1 MPSLVQED
9 VTCFRATSS
18 CATAA
23 EAQALEPESGDRR
36 SHCNERPMHSNA
48 PLTTRGSLS
57 AATQTQSK
65 TKKIIKRNSDPCRK
79 ASQKTVPL
87 RLGPALSAGAPTTAA
102 RKRRQREKSRYLL
115 ARDIVGYTENPKDLT
130 LRAKLCPQSLVFESE
145 LRDFRTQLC
154 LELGPLESG

>member
-23 EAQALEPESGDRR
+23 EARALEPESHERR

-57 AATQTQSK
+57 AATQTQSR
-65 TKKIIKRNSDPCRK
+65 TKKIIKRNSDLRRK

-87 RLGPALSAGAPTTAA
+87 RLGPAFSAGVPTTA
-102 RKRRQREKSRYLL
+102 RKRRQREKSHYFL
-115 ARDIVGYTENPKDLT
+115 ARDIVGYTENPKELT

-145 LRDFRTQLC
+145 LPDFRTQLC
-154 LELGPLESG
+154 LELGPLERG